1 MTRLR
6 EALRMAV
13 THCGWEHLDSGHVPR
28 DLAQVVRA
36 TGNQGGQAEASP
48 VLGRMGS
55 VLEGEMPGGKPTLA
69 FCPGMLAEE
78 AAAG

>member
-1 MTRLR
+1 MTRLC
-6 EALRMAV
+6 EALGMAV
-13 THCGWEHLDSGHVPR
+13 THCGWEHLDSGHVLR

-48 VLGRMGS
+48 VPGRMGS
-55 VLEGEMPGGKPTLA
+55 ALEGEMPGGNPTLA
-69 FCPGMLAEE
+69 SSPGILAEE